1 MSLSYLLTNG
11 LAAIL
16 LPPFNCLLLIGIGWW
31 FWHSRPQLARCLVG
45 TGSLLLFFFSLPV
58 VGDSLLY
65 SLESEPLDFKMA
77 REAQAIVVLGGGR
90 YRDAPEYG
98 GDTVGRYT
106 LIRLRYAAHL
116 HRETSLPLMVTG
128 GRPDGRGLPE
138 SETMRRAL
146 EQEFNVSVRWLES
159 ESINTRENA
168 EFSARILQAEGFR
181 RVLLVSHSWHLPRA
195 TEAFSRAGLEVIPAP
210 TAFVRPQLSPL
221 AFLPNATALG
231 NSSNAMHEWIG
242 RLWYW
247 LRS

>member
-16 LPPFNCLLLIGIGWW
+16 LPPFSCLLLIGIGWW
-31 FWHSRPQLARCLVG
+31 FWHSRPQFARCLVG

-65 SLESEPLDFKMA
+65 SLEPEPLDFKMA
-77 REAQAIVVLGGGR
+77 REAQAIVLLGGGR

-138 SETMRRAL
+138 SETMRRVL
-146 EQEFNVSVRWLES
+146 EQEFNVSVRWHES

-168 EFSARILQAEGFR
+168 EFSARILQAEGIR